1 MATVELSVFGLGSQ
15 VDVTSETLALAGVVG
30 FTVAFEMGAHRL
42 EHRLAGTPYMG
53 MLAKIYKGKRDVLLC
68 VIGVDRSWHCCL
80 CQWPCFTVRA
90 VVARGA
96 LGDILLCTGLV
107 LGHLQ

>member
-30 FTVAFEMGAHRL
+30 FTVAFEMAAHRL

-53 MLAKIYKGKRDVLLC
+53 MLAKIYKGKLATCRSIAMAMPGLAQGTSRRMLL
-68 VIGVDRSWHCCL
+68 GKFR
-80 CQWPCFTVRA
+80 
-90 VVARGA
+90 
-96 LGDILLCTGLV
+96 
-107 LGHLQ
+107 

>member
-30 FTVAFEMGAHRL
+30 FTVAFEMAAHRL

-53 MLAKIYKGKRDVLLC
+53 MLAKIYKGMPAIQLENM
-68 VIGVDRSWHCCL
+68 S
-80 CQWPCFTVRA
+80 
-90 VVARGA
+90 
-96 LGDILLCTGLV
+96 
-107 LGHLQ
+107 

>member
-30 FTVAFEMGAHRL
+30 FTVAFEMAAHRL

-53 MLAKIYKGKRDVLLC
+53 MLAKIYKGK
-68 VIGVDRSWHCCL
+68 SAKSCCL
-80 CQWPCFTVRA
+80 HMFCMIDRL
-90 VVARGA
+90 A
-96 LGDILLCTGLV
+96 LPGS
-107 LGHLQ
+107 